1 MRRLSMKEKEIALGG
16 IVVKSTKV
24 KFFYKGDTLVYNA
37 DAFQL
42 AEGSM
47 LDALISQ
54 LPGVELKDDGR
65 IYVNGRFVDNLLLN
79 GKDFFKG
86 KNEVLLENLPAYTVK
101 NLKVYEEE
109 SDLSKMLGTKVD
121 EGRYVMDVQIKREY
135 EIGWFANAELGGGT
149 EDRYLGRLFALRFTP
164 NSRLSFL
171 PISTILMTSASPA
184 KTESGHRR
192 ILMAVLRQPKWEASI
207 TIYRTNGKDTTLRD
221 SYRQKIPATT
231 IKVGENNRIFFR
243 MVIHTIDRGIM
254 PITRKQKY

>member
-79 GKDFFKG
+79 GKDF
-86 KNEVLLENLPAYTVK
+86 
-101 NLKVYEEE
+101 
-109 SDLSKMLGTKVD
+109 SKARMKSC
-121 EGRYVMDVQIKREY
+121 
-135 EIGWFANAELGGGT
+135 
-149 EDRYLGRLFALRFTP
+149 LRIC
-164 NSRLSFL
+164 RH
-171 PISTILMTSASPA
+171 I
-184 KTESGHRR
+184 R
-192 ILMAVLRQPKWEASI
+192 
-207 TIYRTNGKDTTLRD
+207 
-221 SYRQKIPATT
+221 
-231 IKVGENNRIFFR
+231 
-243 MVIHTIDRGIM
+243 
-254 PITRKQKY
+254 